1 MLTPIE
7 DFVLNKLVWDI
18 YDWSTYN
25 EALYLIN
32 SVALVAVF
40 FVKLRFHLKYRAENK
55 TQNSLTI
62 SKQRAF
68 YLFFNLFSNT
78 RKADANY
85 QKLVL
90 PLLKKVTGLDALC
103 IEMFSLWREARK
115 VRANRITYFLFFG
128 KKSLLFTTNLR
139 HRRHKKMLFAEMLF
153 AAQTISNLKFIIH
166 FNKSRILYNKLTHL
180 LVLYKQTERNFPS
193 DCFLN

>member
-1 MLTPIE
+1 M
-7 DFVLNKLVWDI
+7 
-18 YDWSTYN
+18 
-25 EALYLIN
+25 
-32 SVALVAVF
+32 F
-40 FVKLRFHLKYRAENK
+40 FKKK
-55 TQNSLTI
+55 
-62 SKQRAF
+62 
-68 YLFFNLFSNT
+68 NT

-90 PLLKKVTGLDALC
+90 PLLKEVTGLDALC

-139 HRRHKKMLFAEMLF
+139 HQDTDTAQEDTEMLF
-153 AAQTISNLKFIIH
+153 AAQTIFNLKFIIH
-166 FNKSRILYNKLTHL
+166 FNKSRILYKKLTHL
-180 LVLYKQTERNFPS
+180 LVFYKQTEGNFPS